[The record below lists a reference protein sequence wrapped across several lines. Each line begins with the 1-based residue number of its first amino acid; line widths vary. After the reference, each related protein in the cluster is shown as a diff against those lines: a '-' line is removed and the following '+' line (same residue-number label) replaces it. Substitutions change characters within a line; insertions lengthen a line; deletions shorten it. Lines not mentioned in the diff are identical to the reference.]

1 MTNAVLFLIL
11 ALLGF
16 AALSGWL
23 WMERQRILAKQRKL
37 EAANCEL
44 EKRLLRAQINPHFIF
59 NSLSAIQHFITTNDK
74 VSALKFLSKFSTLLR
89 QMLEQS
95 IHVQVVL
102 AEEIKLLQSYLELE
116 ALRFDSRFSFA
127 VEASPSVDI
136 HNTDVPILLVQPFVE
151 NAILHGLISKKGA
164 GRLTVRFDDAG
175 AHTVCVI
182 SDNGV
187 GRQAAAQKS
196 AGRPYRP
203 SYGMAI
209 AQKRLAL
216 LYGNHADLIPI
227 QVNDLY
233 DDAGRAAGTEVIVHI
248 PKLLK

>member
-1 MTNAVLFLIL
+1 MPFLFL

-23 WMERQRILAKQRKL
+23 WVERRSILAKQRKL
-37 EAANCEL
+37 EAANHEL

-102 AEEIKLLQSYLELE
+102 AEEIKLLQSYLDLE
-116 ALRFDSRFSFA
+116 ALRFDSCFSFV
-127 VEASPSVDI
+127 VEAGPAVDI
-136 HNTDVPILLVQPFVE
+136 HNTEVPILLVQPFVE
-151 NAILHGLISKKGA
+151 NAILHGLSSKKGE
-164 GRLTVRFDDAG
+164 GRLSVRFDDAS
-175 AHTVCVI
+175 AHTVCTI
-182 SDNGV
+182 RDNGV

-196 AGRPYRP
+196 AGRPHRP
-203 SYGMAI
+203 SHGMAI
-209 AQKRLAL
+209 AEKRLAL
-216 LYGNHADLIPI
+216 LYGNPADLVPI
-227 QVNDLY
+227 QINDLY
-233 DDAGRAAGTEVIVHI
+233 DETGQAAGTEVIVHI